1 MGKPN
6 FEHFGKY
13 VLLEKLASGGMAEVF
28 LAKRMGASGVQKFV
42 AIKRIL
48 PQFSDSEEFVQMF
61 KDEAKIAVNLS
72 HSNVISIH
80 DFGVEH
86 EMFYLVMEYCE
97 GRNLRQILNKM
108 KKSNLTFSVSQS
120 VYMVKEVA
128 AGLDHAHRCLDGSTG
143 KPLNITHRD
152 MSPQNV
158 MISFEGETKI
168 VDFGIAKASTQIETT
183 RAGTLKGKFGYMS
196 PEQAEGLPVDFRTDI
211 FSLGICL
218 WELLANDRLFVA
230 NNEINTLRKIREC
243 NIPSLRK
250 INPNIPPELEKICN
264 KSLAKDRNLRY
275 QSAAAFHRDLNRFL
289 NRHDPD
295 FSPHDFSVFIKTL
308 FANEIL
314 ETRKKVVQYAQ
325 YQPDEELT
333 ESPLPRKQRKPNNNN
348 INNDD
353 YFPEES
359 GIQSDFNS
367 MFDEKS
373 SAKNT
378 NTMGP
383 EGMTSTENSGPL
395 NLQTQN
401 NNFDGNEPPNADN
414 KVGTITDLEN
424 QRQIAQ
430 MNNMD
435 NNVFDMPQQNDNDQL
450 QGLENVPPSD
460 QVSPNGMNPNLPNQQ
475 QNDGSGSSNPNY
487 NNAYGNANGIQFK
500 NTGTN
505 ITYGS
510 YTNTSYHHGGNKF
523 MSTTFFIV
531 VAVVGFLGYSFY
543 KSDPERAIEMARNTC
558 IDLSLPFNC
567 SKLSPGNFSP
577 TEGGERGQVD
587 LASNG
592 IFVRSK
598 PPGAEIIVD
607 EKSYG
612 VTPAMIPKKT
622 NFSITLKKNGF
633 FPFTQYY
640 DKIPENGITAELIKT
655 KVGYLKITVIG
666 QGEVFVD
673 GQKIRDTRK
682 RVAVQANKDI
692 LVEAVHPV
700 TKNVQKK
707 SIRVGAD
714 KEKQVVLAPF

>member
-1 MGKPN
+1 MGKAK
-6 FEHFGKY
+6 FEQFGNY

-28 LAKRMGASGVQKFV
+28 LAKRMGASGVQKFIAV
-42 AIKRIL
+42 KRIL

-80 DFGVEH
+80 DFGVE
-86 EMFYLVMEYCE
+86 MDQFFLVMEYCE

-108 KKSNLTFSVSQS
+108 KKSNLTFSISQI

-211 FSLGICL
+211 FSLGIVL

-250 INPNIPPELEKICN
+250 INPNIPPELEKICS

-314 ETRKKVVQYAQ
+314 ETRKKLVQYAQ
-325 YQPDEELT
+325 YQPPNRDQNGQYQ
-333 ESPLPRKQRKPNNNN
+333 SPNNGGRNN
-348 INNDD
+348 RNVMSDDFIDEQSSGSEFNN
-353 YFPEES
+353 
-359 GIQSDFNS
+359 

-373 SAKNT
+373 KPAT
-378 NTMGP
+378 NQN
-383 EGMTSTENSGPL
+383 ENSYNVSESSYQTSTENSAPYDV
-395 NLQTQN
+395 N
-401 NNFDGNEPPNADN
+401 NDSNTNSYVPNAEN

-424 QRQIAQ
+424 QRQLAQ
-430 MNNMD
+430 INNM
-435 NNVFDMPQQNDNDQL
+435 NQNKVFDMPTADQNSEL
-450 QGLENVPPSD
+450 QGLEEVPEDQIENSKPGNNNSD
-460 QVSPNGMNPNLPNQQ
+460 KYTNF
-475 QNDGSGSSNPNY
+475 Y
-487 NNAYGNANGIQFK
+487 ANTGIQIK
-500 NTGTN
+500 SGGTATN

-510 YTNTSYHHGGNKF
+510 YTNTAYQHNRPNMFLRLVLTASL
-523 MSTTFFIV
+523 V
-531 VAVVGFLGYSFY
+531 VVGIMSYVYY
-543 KSDPERAIEMARNTC
+543 KANPEKVHSTVTNIC
-558 IDLSLPFNC
+558 IDLSVSSFCSNYLLP
-567 SKLSPGNFSP
+567 SGE
-577 TEGGERGQVD
+577 EGSTME
-587 LASNG
+587 ASVGVLEVTSN
-592 IFVRSK
+592 
-598 PPGAEIIVD
+598 PPGAQIIVD
-607 EKSYG
+607 DEIKG
-612 VTPAMIPKKT
+612 ITPKKIAAKDK
-622 NFSITLKKNGF
+622 FTLTVKMNGY
-633 FPFTQYY
+633 FPFQKYY
-640 DKIPENGITAELIKT
+640 EVAPSDPINAELIKT
-655 KVGYLKITVIG
+655 KAGYLTVRLVGVSEVDVYVNGEKVIKLDKIPVRAGKPTQIRAVNRITKGEQATTVIV
-666 QGEVFVD
+666 GENKVK
-673 GQKIRDTRK
+673 KINLT
-682 RVAVQANKDI
+682 
-692 LVEAVHPV
+692 
-700 TKNVQKK
+700 
-707 SIRVGAD
+707 
-714 KEKQVVLAPF
+714 PF